1 MRRTQERYQEVQK
14 KFLIDVTGPISNIGT
29 TMKLL
34 RRLLICFVVF
44 ASVVHAKASH
54 WTYLTSARDLTYA
67 VDMDSVATDPD
78 GYVEYVA
85 KTTWKAP
92 AKLSDANRPVA
103 VSVTRYQI
111 DCDRKAW
118 RAVDTHYLAS
128 DGTSAGTL
136 HPNAPDWTAIGPGT
150 VIDLMFSKVC

>member
-92 AKLSDANRPVA
+92 A
-103 VSVTRYQI
+103 
-111 DCDRKAW
+111 
-118 RAVDTHYLAS
+118 
-128 DGTSAGTL
+128 
-136 HPNAPDWTAIGPGT
+136 
-150 VIDLMFSKVC
+150 